1 MGEEKKELT
10 EGSDD
15 SPMAIVPRELRILV
29 TAEDQYGTDIAKMSN
44 FFEGYIQQM
53 TTEVMSSA
61 VVDVIDNIPIADIG
75 ILGEVVQHARAIAAG
90 EYSLLP
96 DFDHLP
102 IDVREKL
109 EKGLYSIGES
119 RQVDGNLRAVI
130 LDEEGTRVKDI
141 TLKQVRNDPGTLAT
155 TRSITTQLQMKQLAA
170 KLDEIQELQSYQI
183 DRDRDRDMI
192 TPFLNARDYVL
203 RAQNQV
209 TLEERNRLLQK
220 ASDQLMTATNAVYT
234 DITTSAEHLEKLTS
248 RIIFRST
255 KQIRNYMGFL
265 ARDMQLA
272 TKFVGVHMHVLEYL
286 GDNQSAQLISTRYQR
301 VLQDFFTQG
310 IGKRNLSA
318 SGMLQMNFPYTDSNR
333 DSWYYLQ
340 QEMVPVLES
349 KKLMELNGPVYLVS
363 VEE

>member
-1 MGEEKKELT
+1 MDEEVKEAVDNVT
-10 EGSDD
+10 ETST
-15 SPMAIVPRELRILV
+15 AIVPSELRILV
-29 TAEDQYGTDIAKMSN
+29 TTEDQYGTDITKMSN

-53 TTEVMSSA
+53 TTEIMSNDA
-61 VVDVIDNIPIADIG
+61 VAVINDIPISDIG
-75 ILGEVVQHARAIAAG
+75 ILGEVVQHAHAVAAG

-102 IDVREKL
+102 SEVREKL
-109 EKGLYSIGES
+109 KQGLYTVGES

-130 LDEEGTRVKDI
+130 LDEGGTRVKDI

-203 RAQNQV
+203 RAQNQ
-209 TLEERNRLLQK
+209 TSLEERNLLLEK
-220 ASDQLMTATNAVYT
+220 ASDQLMSATNAVYT
-234 DITTSAEHLEKLTS
+234 DITTSAEHLEKLAS
-248 RIIFRST
+248 RPIFRNT
-255 KQIRNYMGFL
+255 KQMRNYMGFL

-272 TKFVGVHMHVLEYL
+272 TKFVGVHMHVLDYL
-286 GDNQSAQLISTRYQR
+286 GDNQSAQLISARYQH

-318 SGMLQMNFPYTDSNR
+318 AGLLQMNFPYTDSNR
-333 DSWYYLQ
+333 NSWYYLQ
-340 QEMVPVLES
+340 KEMVPVLES
-349 KKLMELNGPVYLVS
+349 KRLTEETGPVYLVS